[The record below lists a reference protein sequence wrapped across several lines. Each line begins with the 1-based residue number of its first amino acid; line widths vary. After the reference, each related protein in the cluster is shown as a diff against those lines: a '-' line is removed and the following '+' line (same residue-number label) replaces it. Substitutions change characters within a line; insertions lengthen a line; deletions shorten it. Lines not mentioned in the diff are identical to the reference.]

1 MSVLAVGISHRSADL
16 RVLERA
22 TVPAGEVAKVLDEL
36 VRCENIVEAA
46 LVTTCNRVEIYT
58 VVEAFHAG
66 LSDVVGVLG
75 RYSGLDVNE
84 LYEHLYVHY
93 AAAAAE
99 HLFRVSAGLDSMV
112 VGEAQILGQV
122 RTAYNSARTEGT
134 AGRTL
139 HELFQ
144 RALRVGKRVHT
155 ETGLDAAGGSVV
167 SEALTD
173 ATNVLGD
180 LTGRRAL
187 IVGAGSMGGL
197 AAAALRR
204 AGIGEI
210 VVANRT
216 EKTGARLAEL
226 QVEQGTRA
234 HAVGLDDLATH
245 IAAADVV
252 ISCTGAS
259 GTVLDTAMVGP
270 RTKPLVVCDL
280 GLPRDVA
287 PEVGALPGVTIVDLE
302 SLQRRLAESP
312 SGLDTRR
319 AALIVADE
327 VNTYLATQRS
337 AEVTPTV
344 TALRRRA
351 AEVVDAELLRL
362 NSRIDL
368 DQTIRSEVAQTVR
381 RVVDKLLHTPTVRV
395 KELASG
401 PNGVE
406 YAEALRELF
415 QLDPTAPT
423 AIATGPATTTTGPT
437 AIATRPAAP
446 SHESPTRAAG
456 GPPISTLPAGTDSS
470 GASGRI
476 QRQSGATNPSESPT
490 RAAGAPPIS
499 TLPAST
505 DSSGASRRDW
515 RQVVATNPGESPSRA
530 AEGTDSSGGEK

>member
-22 TVPAGEVAKVLDEL
+22 TVPAGEVGKILDEL
-36 VRCENIVEAA
+36 TRCENVVEAA
-46 LVTTCNRVEIYT
+46 LVTTCNRVEVYT

-75 RYSGLDVNE
+75 RHSGLDTAE

-99 HLFRVSAGLDSMV
+99 HLFRVGAGLDSMV
-112 VGEAQILGQV
+112 VGESQILGQV
-122 RTAYNSARTEGT
+122 RTAYNTARAAGT

-167 SEALTD
+167 SEALAD
-173 ATNVLGD
+173 ATTALGG

-210 VVANRT
+210 VIANRT
-216 EKTGARLAEL
+216 EQTGARLAEL
-226 QVEQGTRA
+226 QVEQGTPAR
-234 HAVGLDDLATH
+234 AVGLADLTAH

-252 ISCTGAS
+252 VSCTGAT
-259 GTVLDTAMVGP
+259 GTVIDASMVEP
-270 RTKPLVVCDL
+270 RTRPLIVCDL
-280 GLPRDVA
+280 GLPRDVSA
-287 PEVGALPGVTIVDLE
+287 DVGTARGVTIVDLE

-312 SGLDTRR
+312 TGLDTRR
-319 AALIVADE
+319 AAMIVADE
-327 VNTYLATQRS
+327 VNAYLATQRS

-351 AEVVDAELLRL
+351 AEVVDSELLRL
-362 NSRIDL
+362 NSRLDL
-368 DQTIRSEVAQTVR
+368 EPTARAEVAQTVR

-423 AIATGPATTTTGPT
+423 AIT
-437 AIATRPAAP
+437 AVDGDR
-446 SHESPTRAAG
+446 
-456 GPPISTLPAGTDSS
+456 
-470 GASGRI
+470 
-476 QRQSGATNPSESPT
+476 
-490 RAAGAPPIS
+490 
-499 TLPAST
+499 
-505 DSSGASRRDW
+505 
-515 RQVVATNPGESPSRA
+515 
-530 AEGTDSSGGEK
+530 

>member
-1 MSVLAVGISHRSADL
+1 VSVLAVGISHRSADV

-22 TVPAGEVAKVLDEL
+22 TVPAGEVGKVLDEL
-36 VRCENIVEAA
+36 MRCENVVEAA
-46 LVTTCNRVEIYT
+46 LVTTCNRVEVYT
-58 VVEAFHAG
+58 VVQAFHAG
-66 LSDVVGVLG
+66 LADVVGVLG
-75 RYSGLDVNE
+75 RHSGLDVAE

-112 VGEAQILGQV
+112 VGESQILGQV
-122 RTAYNSARTEGT
+122 RTAYNTARSTGT

-155 ETGLDAAGGSVV
+155 ETGLDAVGGSVV

-173 ATNVLGD
+173 ASIALDG
-180 LTGRRAL
+180 LAGRRAL

-197 AAAALRR
+197 TAAALRR

-210 VVANRT
+210 VIANRT
-216 EKTGARLAEL
+216 EQTGARLAEL
-226 QVEQGTRA
+226 QIEQGTPAR
-234 HAVGLDDLATH
+234 AVGLDDLTTH

-252 ISCTGAS
+252 VSCTGAI
-259 GTVLDTAMVGP
+259 GTVIDASMVATTG
-270 RTKPLVVCDL
+270 KPLVICDL

-287 PEVGALPGVTIVDLE
+287 ADVASVRNVTIVDLE

-319 AALIVADE
+319 AATIVADE
-327 VNTYLATQRS
+327 VNGYLATQRS

-362 NSRIDL
+362 NSRLDL
-368 DQTIRSEVAQTVR
+368 DTSTRAEVAQTVR

-401 PNGVE
+401 PNGAE

-415 QLDPTAPT
+415 QLDPTAPA
-423 AIATGPATTTTGPT
+423 AIL
-437 AIATRPAAP
+437 
-446 SHESPTRAAG
+446 S
-456 GPPISTLPAGTDSS
+456 
-470 GASGRI
+470 
-476 QRQSGATNPSESPT
+476 
-490 RAAGAPPIS
+490 
-499 TLPAST
+499 
-505 DSSGASRRDW
+505 
-515 RQVVATNPGESPSRA
+515 V
-530 AEGTDSSGGEK
+530 EGDK